1 MELIKN
7 NLKRVREAKTIERK
21 NQLESDIL
29 HNIIGMVSVWA
40 DSEGLHKG
48 RYALEILKRIEKLNK
63 DFKEDEEIKMSPA
76 DRKYRGKLW
85 TT

>member
-1 MELIKN
+1 MDLIRN

-48 RYALEILKRIEKLNK
+48 RYALEILSRIEKLNA
-63 DFKEDEEIKMSPA
+63 DFREHEEIKMSPA
-76 DRKYRGKLW
+76 EKKYRGKL
-85 TT
+85 